1 MNKLKEDIVECLI
14 HLKEVLTF
22 TYESQYGIVYEI
34 MLFIF
39 TWFCLLCSLLI
50 IILLFADFYY
60 SLKNRTKLFNKINN
74 WFLT

>member
-1 MNKLKEDIVECLI
+1 MNKLKEYIVEYLI
-14 HLKEVLTF
+14 YLKQVITLS
-22 TYESQYGIVYEI
+22 YNSPHGIVYEL

-74 WFLT
+74 WFLS